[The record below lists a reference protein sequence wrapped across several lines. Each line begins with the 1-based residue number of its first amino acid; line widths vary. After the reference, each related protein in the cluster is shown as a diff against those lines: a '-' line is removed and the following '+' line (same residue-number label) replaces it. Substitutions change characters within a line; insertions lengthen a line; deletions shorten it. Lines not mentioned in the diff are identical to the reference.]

1 MAKIHR
7 DITTRRFRIK
17 WLLKWLEMRNYNIRD
32 ERKAFLCI
40 IYNTAKAYLAD
51 EAAKKMTIQIN
62 NSLSLPFSREKLQKH
77 IFDSIDKRSS
87 ILFYKNKK
95 IKEVLKITDEE
106 YERLKDSYELTAAK
120 LAMAKEDL
128 SIMHPLPRVT
138 EINVDVDDDPRAC
151 YFKQVLNGKYMRMAL
166 ILKLLE
172 SVETREKNQHEE
184 AELRYDLKCKN
195 YRCITTTEQELRH
208 VFKLVDKD
216 HDIYRC
222 IYCEAKAEK

>member
-106 YERLKDSYELTAAK
+106 YAALDVEKTKRERDERFERKIARKERDEEIVALYQQGVPKKEIAKQFGISKSTVHKTLTEKLQQCNYGLYLQVRQILDKNKRERHIRGGMATKLKYKKKS
-120 LAMAKEDL
+120 
-128 SIMHPLPRVT
+128 
-138 EINVDVDDDPRAC
+138 
-151 YFKQVLNGKYMRMAL
+151 
-166 ILKLLE
+166 
-172 SVETREKNQHEE
+172 
-184 AELRYDLKCKN
+184 
-195 YRCITTTEQELRH
+195 
-208 VFKLVDKD
+208 
-216 HDIYRC
+216 
-222 IYCEAKAEK
+222 